1 MENSSLKDNLE
12 YQDLVYFGYD
22 HEPKEAAEAREA
34 EKEFMEE
41 LKERFPE
48 AEFKDAYDHIKGYR
62 REVYLPKESSESYY
76 TWVIAFGWY
85 EFSLTMSIMMRSAD
99 KKEDVEK
106 YIKLAKTEYPQN
118 FKTEPNE
125 KEGN

>member
-1 MENSSLKDNLE
+1 MENSSSKDNLE

-34 EKEFMEE
+34 EKEFMNE
-41 LKERFPE
+41 LKQMFPE
-48 AEFKDAYDHIKGYR
+48 AEFKDAYDYIKGYR
-62 REVYLPKESSESYY
+62 REVYLPKESSDSYY
-76 TWVIAFGWY
+76 AWIIAFGWY
-85 EFSLTMSIMMRSAD
+85 NFSLTMGIMMRSPD
-99 KKEDVEK
+99 KEEDVTK

-118 FKTEPNE
+118 FKTETNE

>member
-34 EKEFMEE
+34 EKEFMNE
-41 LKERFPE
+41 LKQRFPE
-48 AEFKDAYDHIKGYR
+48 AEFKDAYDYIKGYR
-62 REVYLPKESSESYY
+62 REVYLPKESSDSYY
-76 TWVIAFGWY
+76 AWIVAFGWY
-85 EFSLTMSIMMRSAD
+85 DFSLTMSIMFRSPD
-99 KKEDVEK
+99 KEEDVAK

-118 FKTEPNE
+118 FKTETNE